1 MGLWGYHSGGFDV
14 AIKSIF
20 TTLLLIFLEISFSF
34 DNAVVNA
41 SILKSWNSFWKML
54 FLTLGMLIAVFGM
67 RLLFPLI
74 IVSQTSDLSIENV
87 WKIAIYA
94 PYEYSRI
101 LTLHHGE
108 ISAFGGVFLLLVF
121 LNFIADEDREIYWFN
136 RFERYMSSLGKIKSI
151 PITITLLTL
160 IGVVITG

>member
-1 MGLWGYHSGGFDV
+1 M
-14 AIKSIF
+14 
-20 TTLLLIFLEISFSF
+20 
-34 DNAVVNA
+34 DNACGKCFHIEEVGIVFG
-41 SILKSWNSFWKML
+41 KWL

-108 ISAFGGVFLLLVF
+108 ISAFGGVLSYLIWVF
-121 LNFIADEDREIYWFN
+121 
-136 RFERYMSSLGKIKSI
+136 S
-151 PITITLLTL
+151 
-160 IGVVITG
+160 